1 MGSAVKSKGKE
12 TGATTLELA
21 IFSAISVLIL
31 IGVYD
36 AYRNFLIG
44 MIRTQTR
51 AMTQDNVRRVFEQAL
66 RELRMAGYGLT
77 TIAALVPL
85 SAITTASIDSVT
97 FLTNEGAASTTLAT
111 AANAGSTSLSVASTS
126 GFQLNDGIYVTD
138 GTTYHAATVTAVGA
152 SPAFSPPLTGD
163 FSSGATVELQAR
175 QITYSYT
182 GEDPVS
188 RRGGRGRP
196 PTSAHPYLVREF
208 QLLRRE
214 QQSGDHATR
223 RCDHHSQGR
232 RQITATPTGL
242 DQSGSGFTVTSEPPT
257 WNSCRGEH

>member
-1 MGSAVKSKGKE
+1 MGSAVKSKVKE
-12 TGATTLELA
+12 RGATTLELA

-77 TIAALVPL
+77 TIAAPVPL
-85 SAITTASIDSVT
+85 SAITAASIDSIT
-97 FLTNEGAASTTLAT
+97 ILTNEGAASTTLAT

-126 GFQLNDGIYVTD
+126 GFKLNDGIYVTD
-138 GTTYHAATVTAVGA
+138 GAMYHVATVTAVGA
-152 SPAFSPPLTGD
+152 SLTISPPLTGD
-163 FSSGATVELQAR
+163 FGSGATVELQPR

-182 GEDPVS
+182 GGILYRDAGDGAGPQPVLTDIS
-188 RRGGRGRP
+188 SVNFSYFDASNNPVIMPGGDVTIIRR
-196 PTSAHPYLVREF
+196 VVVE
-208 QLLRRE
+208 
-214 QQSGDHATR
+214 
-223 RCDHHSQGR
+223 
-232 RQITATPTGL
+232 ITATPTGL
-242 DQSGSGFTVTSEPPT
+242 GQSGSGFTVTSDT
-257 WNSCRGEH
+257 WIRNS